1 MLKKTPPETNIAP
14 EDTVSLY
21 QNVPKKRLNSDN
33 PNWSC
38 PYPSTETGWNKSVFR
53 GEADEMK
60 RLEKVNQRRAIQRSG
75 DALVTFWAKQP
86 DEPFQKHE
94 R

>member
-1 MLKKTPPETNIAP
+1 MFQKKDWIQTIQTEAI
-14 EDTVSLY
+14 VS
-21 QNVPKKRLNSDN
+21 
-33 PNWSC
+33 
-38 PYPSTETGWNKSVFR
+38 YPSTETGWNKSVFH

-86 DEPFQKHE
+86 DEPFQKH
-94 R
+94 